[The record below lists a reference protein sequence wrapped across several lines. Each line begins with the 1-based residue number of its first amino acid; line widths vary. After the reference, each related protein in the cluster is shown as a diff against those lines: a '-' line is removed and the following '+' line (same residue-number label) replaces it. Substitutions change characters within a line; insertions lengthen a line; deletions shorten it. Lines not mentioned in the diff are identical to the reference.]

1 MVLSVFKIHFPT
13 CKPTKIVYH
22 EHKNFSN
29 EKIGAE
35 LDMELSKH
43 DIHDI
48 EYKQFWNIFSGI
60 LDKNVPKKRK
70 GNHENQGSF
79 MNKNSEKLP

>member
-1 MVLSVFKIHFPT
+1 
-13 CKPTKIVYH
+13 
-22 EHKNFSN
+22 
-29 EKIGAE
+29 
-35 LDMELSKH
+35 MELSKH

-48 EYKQFWNIFSGI
+48 EYKQFWNIFSEI

>member
-1 MVLSVFKIHFPT
+1 
-13 CKPTKIVYH
+13 
-22 EHKNFSN
+22 
-29 EKIGAE
+29 
-35 LDMELSKH
+35 MELSKH

-48 EYKQFWNIFSGI
+48 EYKQFWNIFSEI

-79 MNKNSEKLP
+79 MNKNSEKLPQKDHNYAINFLNIKLANLEKHVKFR